1 MKKAL
6 DVNWI
11 AQELGAVEN
20 IRFLPGDGG
29 IVLIKED
36 TGWLAQLEQP
46 WMAGRAVG
54 LIRAHSAEKTGFTLR
69 QTPAFES
76 SGAVRTP
83 RERPLQTTPSSAFD
97 AGARKTNGCVLL
109 QSFQHCVYA
118 ACLSGLRGA
127 GDTAIVRRPWTW
139 KAKSVYLNGLAMPYR
154 TCVFTKRKER
164 DSIHVDC

>member
-6 DVNWI
+6 DVNWV
-11 AQELGAVEN
+11 ARELGAAEK
-20 IRFLPGDGG
+20 ILFMPGNGG
-29 IVLIKED
+29 IVLKKED
-36 TGWLAQLEQP
+36 NGWSVQLEQP
-46 WMAGRAVG
+46 WMVGRAMG
-54 LIRAHSAEKTGFTLR
+54 LIQAHSAEKTGFILR

>member
-1 MKKAL
+1 MSTGPRGS
-6 DVNWI
+6 
-11 AQELGAVEN
+11 LGRRRISASCRRRTAFDWCSWATVE
-20 IRFLPGDGG
+20 
-29 IVLIKED
+29 
-36 TGWLAQLEQP
+36 
-46 WMAGRAVG
+46 AGQAVG

>member
-1 MKKAL
+1 MSTGPRGS
-6 DVNWI
+6 
-11 AQELGAVEN
+11 LGRRRISAFCRRRTAFDWCSWAAV
-20 IRFLPGDGG
+20 DGG
-29 IVLIKED
+29 
-36 TGWLAQLEQP
+36 TGGGTDPGAQRRK
-46 WMAGRAVG
+46 AGF
-54 LIRAHSAEKTGFTLR
+54 ILR